1 MATGWHGVFPAV
13 TTQFAEDLSIDIEAT
28 QTVRH
33 AFVNDGVRGLIVL
46 GTCGE
51 NNSLDPAEKRRVLKA
66 TVEVV
71 NGRMTRPGTAR
82 RKVA

>member
-13 TTQFAEDLSIDIEAT
+13 TTQIAEDLSIDIEAT

-71 NGRMTRPGTAR
+71 NGRVTRPGTAR